1 MKQYSSILC
10 ALGLCIAVALFAPLA
25 IHAAPDSASLAGT
38 WQCVSHGGDQGT
50 MPFTLTFQ
58 QDGQNISGHVSSQLG
73 DADFDGGTFKDNHL
87 HFVIQGDGDS
97 YDLSATYK
105 DGKLTG
111 TWATTVSGHK
121 GTWEGSKPAKQ

>member
-1 MKQYSSILC
+1 MKKYCLPIGVI
-10 ALGLCIAVALFAPLA
+10 GLCIAVALFIPLA
-25 IHAAPDSASLAGT
+25 IQAAPDSVGLAGT

-73 DADFDGGTFKDNHL
+73 DADFDGGTFKNNHL

-97 YDLSATYK
+97 YDLNAIYK

-111 TWATTVSGHK
+111 AWTTTVSGKK
-121 GTWEGSKPAKQ
+121 GTWEGSKAAKQ